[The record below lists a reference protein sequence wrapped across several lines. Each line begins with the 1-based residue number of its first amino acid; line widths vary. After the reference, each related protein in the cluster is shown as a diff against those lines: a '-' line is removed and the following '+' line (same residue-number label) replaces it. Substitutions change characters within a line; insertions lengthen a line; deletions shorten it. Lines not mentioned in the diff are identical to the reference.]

1 MSTSWRRAGATAAT
15 AVPAR
20 GATTGLLFASVD
32 GRRLY
37 EGLGWSEVAELGTW
51 RGRGVPG

>member
-1 MSTSWRRAGATAAT
+1 MAGLEHGAA
-15 AVPAR
+15 AR

-37 EGLGWSEVAELGTW
+37 ESLGWREVAELGTW
-51 RGRGVPG
+51 RGRGLPG